1 MTKPSITILVKPSGA
16 IEVLAASHDA
26 QDTLDAFLTCDKAGE
41 VFHYRKVS
49 YDKRKVNKPAAAPAK
64 KSAKK

>member
-26 QDTLDAFLTCDKAGE
+26 QDTLDAFLTCDKEGE
-41 VFHYRKVS
+41 VFHYRKVA
-49 YDKRKVNKPAAAPAK
+49 YDKRKVNATSKAPAK

>member
-1 MTKPSITILVKPSGA
+1 MKPSGA

-49 YDKRKVNKPAAAPAK
+49 YDKRKVNKPAPAQAKKPAK
-64 KSAKK
+64 K